1 MTVPAALKP
10 PVILVASVTAE
21 LTRGEEVER
30 LVEIEGVALPTEMA
44 IDIECDRDP
53 LVPETV
59 TVNVPLS
66 EDGQDIVEAPEP
78 SMLVGERMH
87 ESPVD
92 GDDVT
97 ARVTIPAKPLT
108 PDIVTVEFPALPTVT
123 PMVDG
128 LAEMV
133 KSWTMKVIAV
143 ECDLAPLVPVTVTW
157 TVEAEPKAHE
167 SVPLPEPVTV
177 EGVTVQEVLLVV
189 RFTTP
194 PNPLEGATLMVE
206 VPGVPTFRIT
216 DVGLEAMA
224 KSVTVN
230 VTATECD
237 RPLLV
242 PVTVTM

>member
-1 MTVPAALKP
+1 VTVPPTLKP
-10 PVILVASVTAE
+10 PLIVAESVTVE
-21 LTRGEEVER
+21 PTRGDELER
-30 LVEIEGVALPTEMA
+30 LVEIEGVTLPTEIEIA
-44 IDIECDRDP
+44 IECERDP

-59 TVNVPLS
+59 TVNIPLA
-66 EDGQDIVEAPEP
+66 EDGQDMVEVPEP
-78 SMLVGERMH
+78 SILIGERIH
-87 ESPVD
+87 KSPVD
-92 GDDVT
+92 GDDVD
-97 ARVTIPAKPLT
+97 AKVTVPAKPLT

-123 PMVDG
+123 FTVEG
-128 LAEMV
+128 LTEML
-133 KSWTMKVIAV
+133 KSWTMKITVV

-157 TVEAEPKAHE
+157 TVEAELNAHE

-177 EGVTVQEVLLVV
+177 DGVTVHEVLLVA

-194 PNPLEGATLMVE
+194 TNPLEGATLMVE

-230 VTATECD
+230 VTPTEWD

-242 PVTVTM
+242 PVTITV